1 MFLPIDRFNDADLTV
16 PSKQWA
22 TGSIPVG
29 GAIILNLNL
38 SNLAARV
45 FGNDR
50 RSSTSRGE
58 NVMGF

>member
-1 MFLPIDRFNDADLTV
+1 V

-38 SNLAARV
+38 SNLTLLV
-45 FGNDR
+45 VCLYH
-50 RSSTSRGE
+50 T
-58 NVMGF
+58 